1 MHWSI
6 AEQLPE
12 TAGCRYSFVAV
23 IVGYITAIHRKM
35 KETERRETA
44 VALLSQPSLG
54 LGGLDNIVE
63 YAKEII
69 SEDISLKLFK

>member
-1 MHWSI
+1 MHWSL

-12 TAGCRYSFVAV
+12 IAGCRYSFVAV
-23 IVGYITAIHRKM
+23 IVGYVTAIHRKM
-35 KETERRETA
+35 KEMENRENT

-54 LGGLDNIVE
+54 LGGHEDIVE